1 MATLLNIE
9 TSTSV
14 CSVALTHEGQVIFRR
29 ENYEGPSH
37 ASCLGGYVQEAIDMA
52 KHYGFKLDA
61 VAVSCGPGS
70 YTGLRIGVS
79 MAKGLCFGLGIP
91 LIGINTLEIM
101 TCHVMFREKYP
112 ENTLFCPMIDARR
125 MEVYSAIYDLSLN
138 PVKPVS
144 ADIIEADTYEN
155 FLREQSVLFFGNGA
169 CLLYTSDAADE
180 L

>member
-37 ASCLGGYVQEAIDMA
+37 ASCLGGYVKEAIDMA

-155 FLREQSVLFFGNGA
+155 FL
-169 CLLYTSDAADE
+169 
-180 L
+180 